1 MITHKTIET
10 VRQHLSE
17 LLAQDSV
24 LGASLWHELLKLHP
38 ADITQLF
45 TMLDT
50 DEFKPLFLALPDAV
64 RKGVFAEFSDIQKI
78 FCLSFLDDHARTAL
92 LGSMPIDELTDF
104 FDSLSDDELKRYLK
118 LLHRKDREQVLSLMQ
133 FNPES
138 VGGIMDTNVLTLMQD
153 FTVEKSIQILQRL
166 QPRRELHQQI
176 YVTNQENQ
184 LVGHIRLEDLVLK
197 SPKTRLAAILRPN
210 ELVAQVTQD
219 REEVAKQML
228 HYSLT
233 TVPVV
238 GSNAVFLGIIESQ
251 TLIEIIEEEA
261 SEDIYRI
268 SALSPIKHTYFET
281 SFTRL
286 LLQRSSILLM
296 LLVLQSL
303 STMIIEYYQATL
315 CGFFMYFI
323 TMLIS
328 TGGNTSSQSS
338 ALAIQGMATGEIA
351 GSTIWRF
358 IKREL
363 IMALMIALILGTFS
377 WLRIYLTHHD
387 MLGSVI
393 VSVSLGMIVLVSV
406 MLGSCMP
413 IVLKKL
419 GMDPAHSAGPLL
431 ATLMDIVGLFV
442 YCLITQWAMA

>member
-1 MITHKTIET
+1 MAHKTIET
-10 VRQHLSE
+10 VRQHLDE

-24 LGASLWHELLKLHP
+24 LGASLWNELLKLHP
-38 ADITQLF
+38 ADIAQLF
-45 TMLDT
+45 AMLDE
-50 DEFKPLFLALPDAV
+50 DEFRPVFLALPEGI
-64 RKGVFAEFSDIQKI
+64 RKGVFLEFSDPQKV
-78 FCLSFLDDHARTAL
+78 FCLSFLDDHARTSL
-92 LGSMPIDELTDF
+92 LGSMPLDELTDF
-104 FDSLSDDELKRYLK
+104 FDSLSDEELKRYLK

-153 FTVEKSIQILQRL
+153 FTVEKSVHILQRV

-176 YVTNQENQ
+176 YVTNRENQ
-184 LVGHIRLEDLVLK
+184 LVGRINLEDLVLK
-197 SPKTRLAAILRPN
+197 GPKTRLADIVRQN
-210 ELVAQVTQD
+210 EFVAQVMQD
-219 REEVAKQML
+219 REEVAKQMM

-238 GSNAVFLGIIESQ
+238 GNDGVFLGVIESQ
-251 TLIEIIEEEA
+251 TLVEIIEEEA

-286 LLQRSSILLM
+286 LLQRSSILMM

-303 STMIIEYYQATL
+303 STMILEYYQATL
-315 CGFFMYFI
+315 TGFFMYFI

-338 ALAIQGMATGEIA
+338 ALAIQGMATGEISGGA
-351 GSTIWRF
+351 IVRF

-363 IMALMIALILGTFS
+363 LMACMIALILGSFS

-387 MLGSVI
+387 LLGSFV
-393 VSVSLGMIVLVSV
+393 VSFSLGMIVLVSV

-442 YCLITQWAMA
+442 YCVITHWALSR

>member
-45 TMLDT
+45 TMLET

-64 RKGVFAEFSDIQKI
+64 RKGVFAEFSDTQKI